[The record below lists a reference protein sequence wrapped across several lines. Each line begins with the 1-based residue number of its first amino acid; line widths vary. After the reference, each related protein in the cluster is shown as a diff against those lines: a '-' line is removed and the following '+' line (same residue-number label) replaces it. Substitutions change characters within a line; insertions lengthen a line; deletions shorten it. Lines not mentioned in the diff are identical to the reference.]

1 MKKIILSILLLSF
14 CATFAFSQ
22 DYAVDKGSF
31 WLAGMASFASQ
42 GGDLYKDAEDNR
54 ITTFSL
60 APNVSYFVARNVFIG
75 AGITWTRTSQG
86 DYSEHFFGIGPHVGY
101 AFGNAESKVY
111 PYIGAG
117 FQFGSVG
124 ASWDGESET
133 ISGTQITI
141 GAGVIL
147 PVKEHFAVVI
157 EIGYIFHSMKGE
169 DWTERV
175 SGNMF
180 AIGIGIA
187 GFIF

>member
-31 WLAGMASFASQ
+31 WLTGTASFASQ
-42 GGDLYKDAEDNR
+42 GGDLYKDWEDNR
-54 ITTFSL
+54 LTTFTL

-75 AGITWTRTSQG
+75 AGLSWTRTSQG
-86 DYSEHFFGIGPHVGY
+86 DYSEHIFGIGPHVGY
-101 AFGNAESKVY
+101 AFGTAESKVY

-117 FQFGSVG
+117 FQFGSGG
-124 ASWDGESET
+124 ASWNGSET

-147 PVKEHFAVVI
+147 PIKEHFAVVI
-157 EIGYIFHSMKGE
+157 EIGYMFHSMKGE
-169 DWTERV
+169 DWPERL
-175 SGNMF
+175 SGNIL
-180 AIGIGIA
+180 AIGIGLA

>member
-31 WLAGMASFASQ
+31 WLTGMASFASQ

-86 DYSEHFFGIGPHVGY
+86 DYSEHIFGIGPHVGY

-117 FQFGSVG
+117 FQFGSG
-124 ASWDGESET
+124 GESWDGFDYKIT
-133 ISGTQITI
+133 GTQITI

-169 DWTERV
+169 DWDERE
-175 SGNMF
+175 SGNIL
-180 AIGIGIA
+180 AIGIGLA